1 MGIAVALATDELN
14 GCWQVVLLSGSNDC
28 YLSIKLL
35 FLILATRPRACAVG
49 SIHMQ
54 VDISAASSVASTTS
68 TLYFSVDL
76 LLGAVFVL
84 FYAGTRFNTPSTNRS
99 STTAGRYFVGLFLYC
114 LVGICFYVTLVA
126 FPNFLDFALFGQQ
139 MGGDAPTSSISLP
152 LFVALLL
159 TVLLPKI
166 LLSGLAK

>member
-1 MGIAVALATDELN
+1 
-14 GCWQVVLLSGSNDC
+14 
-28 YLSIKLL
+28 
-35 FLILATRPRACAVG
+35 
-49 SIHMQ
+49 MQ
-54 VDISAASSVASTTS
+54 ANVIAASSAATASTI
-68 TLYFSVDL
+68 YFSVDL
-76 LLGAVFVL
+76 VLGAVFVL

-126 FPNFLDFALFGQQ
+126 FPHLLDFALFGHQ
-139 MGGDAPTSSISLP
+139 MGSDTPTSKISLP

-166 LLSGLAK
+166 P